1 MANFGADLGGLAS
14 GFLGGMGAVENIQMS
29 RERLEAEK
37 IKVREAKKQEE
48 YLNSPAP
55 NIKMSN
61 FYNSF
66 EPAQQQILDS
76 TLARHGFK
84 KGMTNRDFMNVMAS
98 IGLENKVYS
107 ELTAMGETS
116 ALLKIQKL
124 HEKLN
129 KTEDPNE
136 KVKIQNE
143 INQTKK
149 AYRDSNAKILDL
161 QSKFIGQIPKM
172 NATFASKKPVE
183 KDGELY
189 QTQIVEDPDN
199 PGSYKIQDVWVG
211 TAKAKEPTSIEA
223 GLMSDDPQVRGKAEK
238 AAEFKERLK
247 KKYEKGET
255 LKPADIKAGFQMD
268 MDAIKAQIM
277 VELKSSEDRST
288 LAPMNDIQ
296 SLTAILLSG
305 KLGTMDRGKAQ
316 QYIRKIRDTNAY
328 WSNEMNRVLGRK
340 GGVAP
345 RGTPE
350 STPAEGRLIP
360 DGKGGYIYR

>member
-84 KGMTNRDFMNVMAS
+84 KGMTNRDFMNVVTN

-149 AYRDSNAKILDL
+149 AYQDSNAKILDL

-211 TAKAKEPTSIEA
+211 TAKAKEPTSEIGVVLSGNAEA
-223 GLMSDDPQVRGKAEK
+223 
-238 AAEFKERLK
+238 LK
-247 KKYEKGET
+247 KIKDWEEYKARLRKQFKKPEKPEMTPNQALKRISAIEIAIAKLQSGDALDKIIALQLDPKYQSLIGET
-255 LKPADIKAGFQMD
+255 DPKVKEAAVSALKEERD
-268 MDAIKAQIM
+268 
-277 VELKSSEDRST
+277 
-288 LAPMNDIQ
+288 
-296 SLTAILLSG
+296 
-305 KLGTMDRGKAQ
+305 
-316 QYIRKIRDTNAY
+316 YIRRFAPERKVKVPTGIPAEARDTG
-328 WSNEMNRVLGRK
+328 ER
-340 GGVAP
+340 
-345 RGTPE
+345 T
-350 STPAEGRLIP
+350 P
-360 DGKGGYIYR
+360 DGKIIYEYKGQRGTFE